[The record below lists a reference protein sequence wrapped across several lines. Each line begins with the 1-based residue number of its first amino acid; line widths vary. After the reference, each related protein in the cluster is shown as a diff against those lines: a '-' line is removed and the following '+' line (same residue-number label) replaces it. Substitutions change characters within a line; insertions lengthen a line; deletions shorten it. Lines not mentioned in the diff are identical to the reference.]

1 MSAYVYHYK
10 IWRNRIIPLVITLF
24 CFKMNKPNG
33 WVIILLLLQIGD
45 AWIREVSRFAS
56 RVCYA
61 VKKRDVICKFKVVCF
76 HSNTLRSQ
84 QADDFLVLT
93 EKSSTL
99 QLHVFPLTWSLQTS
113 VEWHVLIME
122 AHRPCSWIIVDD
134 LLFGIEFHVAKSQCY
149 LLEEDH
155 CPPVPWNLCMFFVPS
170 SQRAKIPFCIN
181 APLTL
186 QTPHYSKRLSSSP
199 NLCYWRKIVSSV
211 LCSI

>member
-10 IWRNRIIPLVITLF
+10 IWRNRIIPLVITSF
-24 CFKMNKPNG
+24 CFKMNKPND

-45 AWIREVSRFAS
+45 AWIREASIFAS

-93 EKSSTL
+93 ERSSTL

-113 VEWHVLIME
+113 VEWHE
-122 AHRPCSWIIVDD
+122 
-134 LLFGIEFHVAKSQCY
+134 
-149 LLEEDH
+149 
-155 CPPVPWNLCMFFVPS
+155 
-170 SQRAKIPFCIN
+170 
-181 APLTL
+181 TL
-186 QTPHYSKRLSSSP
+186 QLDHSRWPAFLELNSTWLKASAT
-199 NLCYWRKIVSSV
+199 YWRRTIVHRCRGTSA
-211 LCSI
+211 CSLFQASREPRYPFA